1 MAARYILAGLAV
13 AFLCAAAVRMTRP
26 GKAPQ
31 ARAWLIVGVL
41 FGAVSAWL
49 FVQG

>member
-1 MAARYILAGLAV
+1 MAARYILGVLAV
-13 AFLCAAAVRMTRP
+13 AFLCAGAVRMTHP
-26 GKAPQ
+26 EKAPQ